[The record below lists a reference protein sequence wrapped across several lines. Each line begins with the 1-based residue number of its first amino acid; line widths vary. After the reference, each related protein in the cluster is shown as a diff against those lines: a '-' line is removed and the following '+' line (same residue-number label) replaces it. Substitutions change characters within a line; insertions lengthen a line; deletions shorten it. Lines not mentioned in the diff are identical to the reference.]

1 MRGWGTEKGRENGQ
15 KRTYFLLLLLI
26 SACGSLRRPSSEGGV
41 AELDSFFGRATGM
54 GGKKSQQAERAN
66 GALEGNGTVCLA
78 VLKHA
83 CSTLFATR
91 ALFLALLFNV
101 IYQTG
106 IRLVRAM
113 ET

>member
-1 MRGWGTEKGRENGQ
+1 M
-15 KRTYFLLLLLI
+15 
-26 SACGSLRRPSSEGGV
+26 

-54 GGKKSQQAERAN
+54 GGKKSQQAERAD
-66 GALEGNGTVCLA
+66 GALEGNGMAVCLA